1 MHATTEQLLGL
12 RDGEPV
18 APAVHDHV
26 EGCDECR
33 RELVRLARVRDEL
46 RSLAPVEP
54 EGTLWETVASEAIA
68 PAPGPR
74 FSWLSAVGIAASFVV
89 ALVLVTRLGGNGEPT
104 PPETPATAME
114 HTPAPATTVVEV
126 PPADDAA
133 TLAELQLRSRRL
145 EGLRRA
151 MPERPQIVRA
161 STARTIADLQD
172 QIAFVDLR
180 LNAAGELELTPA
192 QREALWRERV
202 YLMQSLIQLEYARL
216 QSPRY

>member
-1 MHATTEQLLGL
+1 MHATTEQLLCL
-12 RDGEPV
+12 RDGETV

-26 EGCDECR
+26 EDCDDCR
-33 RELVRLARVRDEL
+33 RELVRLARVRDQL
-46 RSLAPVEP
+46 RSLAPIEP
-54 EGTLWETVASEAIA
+54 AGALWKNVASEAVA

-74 FSWLSAVGIAASFVV
+74 FSWLSAAAIAASLVL
-89 ALVLVTRLGGNGEPT
+89 ALALVTRLGGDGESA
-104 PPETPATAME
+104 PPAAPATAMD

-172 QIAFVDLR
+172 QIALVDLR
-180 LNAAGELELTPA
+180 LNAAADLELTQA